1 MELTQA
7 IELKYLVVLIIV
19 HFVSDFLM
27 QTDKMALNKS
37 TSNKWLT
44 YHIFVYSVLSFFLF
58 GPLYAGVNAA
68 LHWVTDFISS
78 RVMTKLWKAEKRK
91 WFFAVLGADQ
101 AAHMLAMVLTFGL
114 AHPLF

>member
-1 MELTQA
+1 MET
-7 IELKYLVVLIIV
+7 KYLVTLILL
-19 HFVSDFLM
+19 HYVSDFLM

-44 YHIFVYSVLSFFLF
+44 YHILVYSVMMAVVF
-58 GPLYAGVNAA
+58 GPVYAGVNAV
-68 LHWVTDFISS
+68 LHWITDYISS

-101 AAHMLAMVLTFGL
+101 AAHMLALILTFGL
-114 AHPLF
+114 AQPLF